1 MRRLPSFRTA
11 AFVLALIAS
20 GLTAPAASADTL
32 YGQSAVG
39 GVVAQTTGPIVVA
52 NKRGPEVSGR
62 RGVIIRGVGYA
73 PSKAP
78 DQVKAVIWAA
88 NRLRHKPY
96 KWGGGHGRWKDS
108 GYDCSGAVSY
118 ALHGGGLLD
127 YSLASGGFM
136 KWGAR
141 GEGKWITVYA
151 TTGHA
156 YMIVA
161 GIRFDTSGAGQRGP
175 RWRPEP
181 PWERHFKARHPVGF

>member
-1 MRRLPSFRTA
+1 MRRLRTLSIA
-11 AFVLALIAS
+11 AFALALGAA

-39 GVVAQTTGPIVVA
+39 GVVAHTTGPVVLA
-52 NKRGPEVSGR
+52 NKRGPEVSGK
-62 RGVIIRGVGYA
+62 RGMIIRGVGYA
-73 PSKAP
+73 PSQAP
-78 DQVKAVIWAA
+78 DEVKAVIWAA
-88 NRLRHKPY
+88 NKIRHRPY

-141 GEGKWITVYA
+141 GGGRWITVYA
-151 TTGHA
+151 TATHA
-156 YMIVA
+156 FMIVA
-161 GIRFDTSGAGQRGP
+161 GMRFDTSGVGASGP

-181 PWERHFKARHPVGF
+181 RWERHFKARHPVGL